1 MADGSSGAV
10 ELVLCVQNE
19 EHIDGLDDLRVGSV
33 VVVRRAGI
41 HHVEE
46 VFGIAQVFLG
56 RDNGLADSV
65 AITGS
70 SDGWGA
76 SEDTVDMLVSL
87 LTGLVDASTDVCGV
101 GLGVEG
107 GHGSHKSGHH
117 SHGMGVVT
125 ESLDEWLETI
135 VVGGVLHDLLGEASS
150 LLGGGELTVD
160 EKESGLKEVRLLSEL
175 LNGITAVL
183 EDSLLTVDE
192 GNFGDAVNGVH
203 VGGVVGTGDG
213 TFGALDLGQVSGV
226 DGTILDVEFVV
237 FASTVVSD
245 REGVLGEGVSCG
257 IRAELCINER

>member
-10 ELVLCVQNE
+10 KLVLSVQNE
-19 EHIDGLDDLRVGSV
+19 EDIDGLDDLRVGSV
-33 VVVRRAGI
+33 VSIRRAGI

-46 VFGIAQVFLG
+46 VFGIAQIFLR

-76 SEDTVDMLVSL
+76 SEDTVDVLVPL
-87 LTGLVDASTDVCGV
+87 LAGLVDASTDVSGV

-117 SHGMGVVT
+117 SHGVSVVT
-125 ESLDEWLETI
+125 EGLDEWLETI

-150 LLGGGELTVD
+150 LLGGGELTID
-160 EKESGLKEVRLLSEL
+160 EKESGLKEIRLLSEL
-175 LNGITAVL
+175 LNGITTVL
-183 EDSLLTVDE
+183 KDALLSVDE
-192 GNFGDAVNGVH
+192 GNTGDAVNGVH
-203 VGGVVGTGDG
+203 VGGVVGTSDG
-213 TFGALDLGQVSGV
+213 TFRALDLGQSSGV
-226 DGTILDVEFVV
+226 DGTICDFEFVV

-257 IRAELCINER
+257 IRAELCINLR